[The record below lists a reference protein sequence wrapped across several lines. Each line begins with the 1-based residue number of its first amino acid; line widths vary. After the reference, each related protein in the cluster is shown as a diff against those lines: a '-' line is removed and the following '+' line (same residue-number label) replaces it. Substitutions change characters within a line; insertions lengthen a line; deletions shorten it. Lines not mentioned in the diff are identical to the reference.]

1 MVPGASST
9 SPCRS
14 RPTSSYD
21 VTPPAVAAEMT
32 RQDAT
37 ITKLAGV
44 LQGTINPSVTGR
56 DRAGAAAGGLA
67 ELSRPQLLFRA
78 QPVAPGGW
86 PSDDRLRG
94 IGSAA
99 SATVYGENRTV
110 PISSS
115 TITDNFGPYAV
126 HIYQVP

>member
-1 MVPGASST
+1 LTAQHSPGR
-9 SPCRS
+9 SPGHGHDQ
-14 RPTSSYD
+14 P
-21 VTPPAVAAEMT
+21 
-32 RQDAT
+32 
-37 ITKLAGV
+37 L
-44 LQGTINPSVTGR
+44 VTGR
-56 DRAGAAAGGLA
+56 ERAGAAAGGLA

-78 QPVAPGGW
+78 HLSARAVSHQAI
-86 PSDDRLRG
+86 RLRG

-110 PISSS
+110 PISGS